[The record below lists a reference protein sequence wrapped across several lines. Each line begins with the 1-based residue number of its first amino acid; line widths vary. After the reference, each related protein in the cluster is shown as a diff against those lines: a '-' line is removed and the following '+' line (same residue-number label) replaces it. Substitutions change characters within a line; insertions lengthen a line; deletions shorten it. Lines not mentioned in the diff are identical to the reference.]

1 MKKEFE
7 SITLARI
14 VEVHGE
20 RQLEIRQR
28 LAEFEGIWKH
38 ADDARLWEEMV
49 FCFFTGGCSAK
60 MGLRSVD
67 AVRPFLANGS
77 QPEIA
82 SALTGVHRY
91 PNARARY
98 VFASRNFLREHC
110 NLELRKKLESFDCAL
125 ERRDWLVKEKGIKG
139 LGYKE
144 ASHFLRNIGLKGYAI
159 LDKHV
164 LKCLA
169 ELKIIEDPKP
179 PNTRTRYLR
188 VEDKLRDLTEK
199 TRIDFDEMDLVL
211 WSMKTGQIL
220 K

>member
-1 MKKEFE
+1 VEKAKEALT
-7 SITLARI
+7 I
-14 VEVHGE
+14 E
-20 RQLEIRQR
+20 RVIEAHNERRDEIKLR
-28 LAEFEGIWKH
+28 LSEFDRVWKEGT
-38 ADDARLWEEMV
+38 DARLWEEMV
-49 FCFFTGGCSAK
+49 YCFFTGGCSAK
-60 MGLRSVD
+60 MGLKSVD
-67 AVRPFLANGS
+67 AVRPLLERGS

-98 VFASRNFLREHC
+98 EFASRSFLREHC
-110 NLELRKKLESFDCAL
+110 NLELRKKLESFECRL
-125 ERRDWLVKEKGIKG
+125 ERRDWLVREKGIKG

-169 ELKIIEDPKP
+169 ELKIIDAPKP
-179 PNTRTRYLR
+179 PNTRSKYLR
-188 VEDKLRDLTEK
+188 VEDQLRDLTDRTK
-199 TRIDFDEMDLVL
+199 IDFDEMDLVL

>member
-1 MKKEFE
+1 MEKSNE
-7 SITLARI
+7 TLTIERVIAAHR
-14 VEVHGE
+14 E
-20 RQLEIRQR
+20 RQVEIRNR
-28 LAEFEGIWKH
+28 LAEFAAVWKEGT
-38 ADDARLWEEMV
+38 DARLWEEMV

-60 MGLRSVD
+60 MGLRSID
-67 AVRPFLANGS
+67 AVRPLLGS
-77 QPEIA
+77 GTQPEIA

-98 VFASRNFLREHC
+98 VFASRSFLKEHC
-110 NLELRKKLESFDCAL
+110 NLELRAKLEAFDCRL
-125 ERRDWLVKEKGIKG
+125 ERRDWLVREKGIKG

-169 ELKIIEDPKP
+169 ELKIIDTPKP
-179 PNTRTRYLR
+179 PNTRSKYLR
-188 VEDKLRDLTEK
+188 VEDQLRDLTERTK
-199 TRIDFDEMDLVL
+199 IDFDEMDLVL